1 MAYSTVSG
9 DDAACAAARQGGT
22 GLARAARR
30 RCGAAAAAQGGKQP
44 AGCGHRARP
53 APLSRPATAL
63 PDARGRTARRTRLV
77 LWRRSL
83 RATRCHR
90 PPSAARATSA
100 RGSWRRPH
108 CCRRQH
114 LCSQRRG
121 GRSGCGD
128 RSVGCL
134 ARGCSLSPAAV
145 LAPAPHLPAPR
156 LPAPRHPAPSAICR
170 ARRLPRDTLDS
181 PLPRPWRWPRPRQQ
195 PRRRA
200 AAYRAAARGRAA
212 AGRVRPL
219 TERASARRPL
229 DTASRCAA
237 SCAAPCTASC
247 VASCTASCA
256 AML

>member
-1 MAYSTVSG
+1 MTHRAVHRALCRGRAPCSAPWNVAYGAHAHTSSMHTHMHMHWRAARGAQRGRRPPRPGAPVTPCTRGGTGHAPCTTPYARGIQAVTCSTVPG

-134 ARGCSLSPAAV
+134 ARGCSLSPAA
-145 LAPAPHLPAPR
+145 
-156 LPAPRHPAPSAICR
+156 
-170 ARRLPRDTLDS
+170 
-181 PLPRPWRWPRPRQQ
+181 
-195 PRRRA
+195 
-200 AAYRAAARGRAA
+200 
-212 AGRVRPL
+212 
-219 TERASARRPL
+219 
-229 DTASRCAA
+229 
-237 SCAAPCTASC
+237 
-247 VASCTASCA
+247 
-256 AML
+256 